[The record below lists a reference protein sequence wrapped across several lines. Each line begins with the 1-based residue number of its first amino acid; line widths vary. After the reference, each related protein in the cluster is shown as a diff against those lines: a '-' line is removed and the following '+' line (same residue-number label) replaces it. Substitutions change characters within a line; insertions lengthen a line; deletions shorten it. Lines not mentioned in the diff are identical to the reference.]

1 MKLKKYG
8 ILVKNLLIKYV
19 NNSKNYFNFNILKTN
34 KAVTIDKNKIL
45 FRFQCKYKWSLNSW
59 DKDVNREIFV
69 VYNIKTNS
77 LIHPELYF

>member
-1 MKLKKYG
+1 MKLKKHE
-8 ILVKNLLIKYV
+8 ILAKNLLIEYV
-19 NNSKNYFNFNILKTN
+19 NDKTNYFNFNIVKTN

-45 FRFQCKYKWSLNSW
+45 FVFQCKYKWRLNAW

-77 LIHPELYF
+77 LICPELYF